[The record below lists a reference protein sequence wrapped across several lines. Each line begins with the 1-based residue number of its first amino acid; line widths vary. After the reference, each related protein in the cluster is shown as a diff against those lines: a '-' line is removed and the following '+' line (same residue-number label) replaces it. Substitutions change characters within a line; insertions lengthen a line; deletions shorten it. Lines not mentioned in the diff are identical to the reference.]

1 MLLSASLCRHF
12 HFSGVKIHRHGLAGV
27 AVYHGISDKRFFQV
41 VGPFYSHQCFMT
53 VSLLI
58 LMNTWSCQCLVSAIW
73 WAHSGISLWFH
84 FAFPWWWTMSILHAY
99 SSIFVKCPNIFPTFF
114 QLGCL
119 FYMVLFGLLVF
130 LSLSCSSSNILD
142 INTCQIYVV
151 TILPEY
157 ILSVDWYSFSS
168 RLTGLRCP
176 EKHSTTPVSWI

>member
-1 MLLSASLCRHF
+1 MWFVAFYGSIVFPAVFTLGPLWIMLLSASLCRHF
-12 HFSGVKIHRHGLAGV
+12 HFSGVKIHRCGLAGV

-84 FAFPWWWTMSILHAY
+84 FAFPWWWTVSTSHAY

-114 QLGCL
+114 FPSWVVC
-119 FYMVLFGLLVF
+119 FICAIVWVVSVF
-130 LSLSCSSSNILD
+130 ILE
-142 INTCQIYVV
+142 
-151 TILPEY
+151 L
-157 ILSVDWYSFSS
+157 
-168 RLTGLRCP
+168 
-176 EKHSTTPVSWI
+176 